1 MIKIKK
7 TFNNKKQRGQWKL
20 TERETIFNPKMQRRI
35 ETLTFEIGDDARE
48 EKRKGLEQR
57 GLGILFFVLYIILL

>member
-7 TFNNKKQRGQWKL
+7 SFNNNKQRGQWKL

-57 GLGILFFVLYIILL
+57 GLGILFFVRYIILL